1 MAKYFG
7 NIGFVKSVEDPDK
20 PGFWRE
26 TVETRPYYG
35 DVLTHQFKNTTP
47 TYINGEITLSNSFSI
62 VADEYANANFG
73 YMKFIEYKGTAWSIS
88 NIEVEYPRLIINV
101 GGVYNGK
108 TVSTGS
114 I

>member
-7 NIGFVKSVEDPDK
+7 NIGFVKSIEDSDK

-62 VADEYANANFG
+62 VADE
-73 YMKFIEYKGTAWSIS
+73 
-88 NIEVEYPRLIINV
+88 
-101 GGVYNGK
+101 
-108 TVSTGS
+108 
-114 I
+114 